1 MSGPRT
7 PTGSGRGIALTIIA
21 NVGSLGIGLVTSV
34 ILART
39 LGPAGRGAYAA
50 ILTWPFVIG
59 ILGLLGVQQSAV
71 YWTARQPGN
80 ARRIVTT
87 GIALAT
93 VILAPVM
100 LGAWLAMPFLLRAQ
114 GPSTVAAAR
123 AFVVVY
129 GLASA
134 GWLVTIGS
142 MQGLRIFGAWNRVRV
157 GQALLWMAM
166 LSAAVALFPA
176 RPGPLSMLF
185 AASYVVCIPWGL
197 STLSGAS
204 SGTWAP
210 DFSLVRP
217 LLRYGLA
224 SWSASVPTFLN
235 RRLDQLAMAALVDP
249 RILGL
254 YAVAANMGILVTSV
268 IASVANVALP
278 HVATTADPEARR
290 QFARRY
296 IRFSVVAG
304 LLCGG
309 GMMVATP
316 LLIPLVFGA
325 SFAPA
330 IVPALILIPASVIQ
344 GVATVTED
352 ILLGLDR
359 ARSVTWAEGIGLL
372 VTGTGLV
379 WTLPRFPLVGAAA
392 TLLVAC
398 SVVLFL
404 VLRAASHH
412 VGGSIHEF
420 VVPTHSDWRDVLET
434 ARRLIA
440 RRN

>member
-254 YAVAANMGILVTSV
+254 YAVAANIGI
-268 IASVANVALP
+268 P
-278 HVATTADPEARR
+278 RHVRHCLGGQRRLAARR
-290 QFARRY
+290 HHGRSGGAPPVCPSLHP
-296 IRFSVVAG
+296 I
-304 LLCGG
+304 LGG
-309 GMMVATP
+309 GRAALRWRDDGGDAVAHSPGIRGELRSRHSPCPDPHTCVRHP
-316 LLIPLVFGA
+316 GGRHGHRGH
-325 SFAPA
+325 PA
-330 IVPALILIPASVIQ
+330 
-344 GVATVTED
+344 
-352 ILLGLDR
+352 R
-359 ARSVTWAEGIGLL
+359 ARSCPLRDLGRRHRAPRHRNRARLDATALPTRRSRRDPPRGLL
-372 VTGTGLV
+372 GRA
-379 WTLPRFPLVGAAA
+379 LPR
-392 TLLVAC
+392 
-398 SVVLFL
+398 
-404 VLRAASHH
+404 ASR
-412 VGGSIHEF
+412 GLSPRGRIH
-420 VVPTHSDWRDVLET
+420 P
-434 ARRLIA
+434 
-440 RRN
+440 